1 MRCSKWFNARQTRAV
16 RDFCVSHGP
25 QGLFGLLLLAD
36 RAENSES
43 QATLG
48 RSGRR
53 QHDHFA
59 IEMSEAEA
67 RKLYEA
73 LHRKFGKRKGEE
85 EEASHVT
92 PSGLATAW
100 AAAQQ
105 GQSSRDSLYRFITS
119 NETNPKR

>member
-1 MRCSKWFNARQTRAV
+1 MRCSKWFNARQTRTV
-16 RDFCVSHGP
+16 RDFCVSLGP
-25 QGLFGLLLLAD
+25 EGLVGLSLLAD

-53 QHDHFA
+53 QQDHFA

-73 LHRKFGKRKGEE
+73 LHRKFGMVDLVRESVQGV
-85 EEASHVT
+85 AQGVGAALVNRLLSPLAAIHTTPAALPAGHVDD
-92 PSGLATAW
+92 
-100 AAAQQ
+100 Q
-105 GQSSRDSLYRFITS
+105 
-119 NETNPKR
+119 